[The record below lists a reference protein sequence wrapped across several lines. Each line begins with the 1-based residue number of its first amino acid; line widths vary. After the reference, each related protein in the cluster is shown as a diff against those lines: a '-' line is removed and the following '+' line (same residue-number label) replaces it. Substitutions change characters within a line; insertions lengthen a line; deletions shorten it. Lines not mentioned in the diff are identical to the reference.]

1 MRKIEKIY
9 KQDYFLIK
17 LFFLEI
23 SSNAHIQQ
31 QPTSLPYPTGNSYM
45 PMPNQPSFN
54 GVGPK
59 QQR

>member
-9 KQDYFLIK
+9 KQDDFLIK
-17 LFFLEI
+17 FFLEI

-31 QPTSLPYPTGNSYM
+31 HPTSLPYPAENSYM